1 VSLLSNP
8 AIFLAASQVT
18 EAAQKSGNH
27 GCWENCNLQ
36 DQRTS
41 VYTEALK
48 SELFVAHI
56 DANPFGVKINL
67 EQVLSDSLAKVGQ
80 SNG

>member
-1 VSLLSNP
+1 
-8 AIFLAASQVT
+8 
-18 EAAQKSGNH
+18 
-27 GCWENCNLQ
+27 
-36 DQRTS
+36 